1 MVQRASYFTCDFSK
15 CCCFKVYPFPYF
27 RSLLLP
33 KPLKEIRVKGQYDEF
48 KEIPAAQGVKIAA
61 RDLEK
66 AIAGLNL
73 QVAYHE
79 DEVDLLKEE
88 VDKEFKNA
96 MRSIKVQFYVS
107 GINVRRCFVACF
119 YHWKMYNGGNWGTSF
134 DLFGL

>member
-1 MVQRASYFTCDFSK
+1 MLS
-15 CCCFKVYPFPYF
+15 

-48 KEIPAAQGVKIAA
+48 KEIAAAQGVKIAA

-88 VDKEFKNA
+88 VDREFKAA
-96 MRSIKVQFYVS
+96 MRSIKVSVVIF
-107 GINVRRCFVACF
+107 
-119 YHWKMYNGGNWGTSF
+119 K
-134 DLFGL
+134 

>member
-1 MVQRASYFTCDFSK
+1 MLAL
-15 CCCFKVYPFPYF
+15 PF

-48 KEIPAAQGVKIAA
+48 KEISAAQGVKIAA

-79 DEVDLLKEE
+79 DEVELLKEE
-88 VDKEFKNA
+88 VDKEFKAA
-96 MRSIKVQFYVS
+96 MRSIKASAVVLNS
-107 GINVRRCFVACF
+107 
-119 YHWKMYNGGNWGTSF
+119 SF
-134 DLFGL
+134 QV

>member
-1 MVQRASYFTCDFSK
+1 MDRIFL
-15 CCCFKVYPFPYF
+15 VYLCSPLPS

-73 QVAYHE
+73 QVAYHD
-79 DEVDLLKEE
+79 DEVELLKEE
-88 VDKEFKNA
+88 VDKEFKAA
-96 MRSIKVQFYVS
+96 MRSIKV
-107 GINVRRCFVACF
+107 GI
-119 YHWKMYNGGNWGTSF
+119 
-134 DLFGL
+134 LFMIIVGLGFQLNLLLQILYAISEIR

>member
-1 MVQRASYFTCDFSK
+1 M
-15 CCCFKVYPFPYF
+15 
-27 RSLLLP
+27 P

-48 KEIPAAQGVKIAA
+48 KEVAAAQGVKIAA

-88 VDKEFKNA
+88 VDREFKTA
-96 MRSIKVQFYVS
+96 MRSIKV
-107 GINVRRCFVACF
+107 GA
-119 YHWKMYNGGNWGTSF
+119 M
-134 DLFGL
+134 LFLLSVM

>member
-1 MVQRASYFTCDFSK
+1 MKAVCNKILLS
-15 CCCFKVYPFPYF
+15 

-48 KEIPAAQGVKIAA
+48 KEVAAAQGVKIAA

-66 AIAGLNL
+66 AIAGLNM

-88 VDKEFKNA
+88 VDREFKTA
-96 MRSIKVQFYVS
+96 MRSIKVGVLVCLFA
-107 GINVRRCFVACF
+107 VRQTPQLRVKLLHFL
-119 YHWKMYNGGNWGTSF
+119 SF
-134 DLFGL
+134 ICILVLILWLLSVFIKIFSSILSSAT

>member
-1 MVQRASYFTCDFSK
+1 M
-15 CCCFKVYPFPYF
+15 
-27 RSLLLP
+27 
-33 KPLKEIRVKGQYDEF
+33 KGQYDEF

-79 DEVDLLKEE
+79 DEVDMMKEE

-96 MRSIKVQFYVS
+96 MRSMKVLSV
-107 GINVRRCFVACF
+107 
-119 YHWKMYNGGNWGTSF
+119 
-134 DLFGL
+134 